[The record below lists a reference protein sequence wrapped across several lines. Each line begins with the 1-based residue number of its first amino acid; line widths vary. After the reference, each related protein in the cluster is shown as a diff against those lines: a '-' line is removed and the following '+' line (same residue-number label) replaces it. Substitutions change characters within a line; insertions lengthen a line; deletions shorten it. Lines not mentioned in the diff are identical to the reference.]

1 MSRIPSSTALALA
14 AALAAG
20 TAAAQP
26 AYPVKPV
33 RVIVPF
39 TPGGFTDLTAR
50 AVTDPIAKSLGQPFL
65 IDNRPG
71 ANGIIGAEI
80 LSKSVADGYTIG
92 MVIAGHTANQTLYD
106 KLPFHAV
113 KSFQPISL
121 VGVAPLIL
129 VASNAFAARDVKEL
143 VALARAKPGSISF
156 GSSGVGAAAHLTME
170 LFAQQQ
176 GVSLNHIPY
185 KGTAPALA
193 DLVGGHIQIMFD
205 TMSAMLPMLR
215 AGKIRAFGLASAE
228 RWPIATDIPTL
239 SEAGVPGFVAGT
251 WAGLL
256 APAAT
261 PRPVVELLAAEVA
274 KAVRLPEVRARILDL
289 GAEPVGGTPDQFRAF
304 LESEVA
310 RWAKVIN
317 QAKIRL
323 DP

>member
-1 MSRIPSSTALALA
+1 
-14 AALAAG
+14 
-20 TAAAQP
+20 
-26 AYPVKPV
+26 
-33 RVIVPF
+33 
-39 TPGGFTDLTAR
+39 
-50 AVTDPIAKSLGQPFL
+50 
-65 IDNRPG
+65 
-71 ANGIIGAEI
+71 
-80 LSKSVADGYTIG
+80 
-92 MVIAGHTANQTLYD
+92 
-106 KLPFHAV
+106 
-113 KSFQPISL
+113 
-121 VGVAPLIL
+121 
-129 VASNAFAARDVKEL
+129 
-143 VALARAKPGSISF
+143 
-156 GSSGVGAAAHLTME
+156 
-170 LFAQQQ
+170 
-176 GVSLNHIPY
+176 
-185 KGTAPALA
+185 
-193 DLVGGHIQIMFD
+193 MFD

-251 WAGLL
+251 WVGLL

-261 PRPVVELLAAEVA
+261 SRPIVELLAAEVA